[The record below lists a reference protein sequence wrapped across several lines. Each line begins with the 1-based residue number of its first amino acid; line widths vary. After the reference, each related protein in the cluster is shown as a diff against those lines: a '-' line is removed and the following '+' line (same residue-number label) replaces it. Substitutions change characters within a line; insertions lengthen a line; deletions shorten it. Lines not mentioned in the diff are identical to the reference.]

1 MESWQSWIV
10 GWIAVLLIYGI
21 IDVFLVGGQKLWH
34 RSDQVQLDQLKASL
48 ADERAEI
55 EQLGSSLKTCSAQD
69 DACEILLREY
79 SSIREQHKT
88 EIESLHLQNKR
99 VAHLGSQA
107 GVCVPAE
114 NDCAA
119 QYVHYS
125 EAVNTYNS
133 GVSKAN
139 KLLGRLNAL
148 KPRLAACADIA
159 KQCES
164 SSAEYSRR
172 VDAYNAR
179 VDDANVLAKKV
190 GTLWYVIPVPG
201 HGAHSRAA
209 E

>member
-1 MESWQSWIV
+1 MTIEP
-10 GWIAVLLIYGI
+10 LLNSNNAADIP
-21 IDVFLVGGQKLWH
+21 QA
-34 RSDQVQLDQLKASL
+34 QLDQLKTYL
-48 ADERAEI
+48 ADERAGI
-55 EQLGSSLKTCSAQD
+55 EQLGSSLKTCSAQG

-99 VAHLGSQA
+99 VAHLESQA
-107 GVCVPAE
+107 GVCAPAE

-119 QYVHYS
+119 QYLHYS
-125 EAVNTYNS
+125 EAVSTYNS
-133 GVSKAN
+133 GVSKTN

-148 KPRLAACADIA
+148 RPRLVACADTA

-164 SSAEYSRR
+164 ISAEYSRR
-172 VDAYNAR
+172 VDAYNVR

-190 GTLWYVIPVPG
+190 GTLWYVVPVPG
-201 HGAHSRAA
+201 LGSHAKAA